1 MGSEGSWCDV
11 MQTFEIFATIIRI
24 GKSNRYIYHHVSL
37 RERSM
42 TCKILIVELFRDPR
56 TPERDR
62 QSEREHQRLNQLQMT
77 SPSIR
82 RQREYDR
89 QQPIPQP
96 DFRVPVN
103 MRPMM
108 AGPSAPVEQRV
119 NWNER
124 LQQNFQSA
132 YAQ

>member
-1 MGSEGSWCDV
+1 
-11 MQTFEIFATIIRI
+11 MQTFATIIRVK
-24 GKSNRYIYHHVSL
+24 KSDKYIYHHVSH
-37 RERSM
+37 
-42 TCKILIVELFRDPR
+42 CKWLAKIELLNSFRDPR

-62 QSEREHQRLNQLQMT
+62 QSERERQRLNQLQMT

-82 RQREYDR
+82 RQREHDR
-89 QQPIPQP
+89 QQSIPQP